1 MIDGVVGKVLV
12 SSGSVV
18 HSGEPMIEIVGEHRF
33 VVAWFPVSRLHR
45 LQVGDAVTVSTGG
58 ASLPGKIAKVSV
70 IADALPKEFQK
81 AFAPIDGSKRANE
94 TIWEG
99 PGRRWR
105 TQSLQ
110 PLDCRGWCVK
120 HFMRIRILSGRRHE
134 KTGCCQRRPRGRD
147 CSVRSM
153 RRLLYRQWRLQLGLD
168 ALALASIS
176 PPDSGLYRRNASGR
190 QSGIRQM
197 LCLLECSIVCGS

>member
-58 ASLPGKIAKVSV
+58 ASLPGQVAKV
-70 IADALPKEFQK
+70 
-81 AFAPIDGSKRANE
+81 G
-94 TIWEG
+94 
-99 PGRRWR
+99 
-105 TQSLQ
+105 
-110 PLDCRGWCVK
+110 
-120 HFMRIRILSGRRHE
+120 
-134 KTGCCQRRPRGRD
+134 
-147 CSVRSM
+147 VRSM